1 MRKVGVIGVA
11 MHPFGK
17 FADKPLGDMCRE
29 VVEAAIADAG
39 VQWQDVEAISAGSS
53 HFSGGMG
60 WGLAGNEVEASM
72 GLTGIPVYNLSAACA
87 TGGSAFAVAH
97 AMVAGGV
104 HDVVLVVAGE
114 KMPKGFISRTPG
126 SAVDP
131 SDLDYLRWACVGL
144 TNPGYWALECT
155 RWMAETGATERDL
168 AAVSVKARAHGAHN
182 VNARYR
188 TPVTIEEVLASPM
201 VSEPFRLFEVC
212 AVSDGAAAAVICSE
226 DVARRLGRAPVWIA
240 AAATATAS
248 FGDTQIRIPEIST
261 PAVETAPHVSEVTNA
276 VRRAF
281 QHAAIDPKDVDV
293 IELQDNTVWQEL
305 AYPELWGLCR
315 PGESAWLAA
324 HGETGATGKM
334 PINPSGGFL
343 SFGEATTAM
352 GVFQVCELVWQLRG
366 AAGPRQVPDAKVALG
381 QTRGLGGNGAAVI
394 LTT

>member
-1 MRKVGVIGVA
+1 MRKVAVIGVA

-17 FADKPLGDMCRE
+17 FPDKPLGDMTRE
-29 VVEAAIADAG
+29 VVEAAITDAG
-39 VQWQDVEAISAGSS
+39 IAWQDVEAISAGSS

-60 WGLAGNEVEASM
+60 WGLAGNEVEAAM

-87 TGGSAFAVAH
+87 TGGSAFAVAQ

-126 SAVDP
+126 AGIDAD
-131 SDLDYLRWACVGL
+131 DLDYLRWACVGL

-155 RWMAETGATERDL
+155 RWMAETGATEREL
-168 AAVSVKARAHGAHN
+168 AAVSVKARAHGAKN

-201 VSEPFRLFEVC
+201 VSHPFRLFEVC
-212 AVSDGAAAAVICSE
+212 AVSDGAAAAIICSE
-226 DVARRLGRAPVWIA
+226 DVVRRVGKKPVWIA

-248 FGDTQIRIPEIST
+248 FGDTQIRIPEIAT
-261 PAVETAPHVSEVTNA
+261 PSVETAPHVSEVTNA

-281 QHAAIDPKDVDV
+281 EKASLDPKDVDV

-305 AYPELWGLCR
+305 AYPELWGLCK
-315 PGESAWLAA
+315 PGESAHLAA
-324 HGETGATGKM
+324 KGETGATGKM

-352 GVFQVCELVWQLRG
+352 GVFQVVELVWQLRG
-366 AAGPRQVPDAKVALG
+366 EAGARQVPNAKVGLG
-381 QTRGLGGNGAAVI
+381 QTRGLGGNGAAVV
-394 LTT
+394 LTV